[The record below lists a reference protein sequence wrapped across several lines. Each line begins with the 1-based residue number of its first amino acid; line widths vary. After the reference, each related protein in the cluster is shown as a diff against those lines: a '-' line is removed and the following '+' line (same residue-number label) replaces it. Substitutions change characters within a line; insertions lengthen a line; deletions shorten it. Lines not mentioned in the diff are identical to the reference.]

1 MQMLWKQVNC
11 GALGDTSGITPSLR
25 TLCARGE
32 RHPGDGEMP
41 WQVLNPMLESCGI
54 SLADLQASR
63 RGVSGGVPEALEVM
77 DDNMSD
83 FIRHLRRQLGMT
95 QEEFAHSLGITVG
108 TVNRWENGRFRP
120 SKLARATILE
130 FARRHGVTVQTDQV
144 EQAEMSADGDKPI
157 H

>member
-1 MQMLWKQVNC
+1 
-11 GALGDTSGITPSLR
+11 
-25 TLCARGE
+25 
-32 RHPGDGEMP
+32 
-41 WQVLNPMLESCGI
+41 
-54 SLADLQASR
+54 
-63 RGVSGGVPEALEVM
+63 M

-120 SKLARATILE
+120 SKLARSTILE
-130 FARRHGVTVQTDQV
+130 FARRHGVTDGDTTVPPT
-144 EQAEMSADGDKPI
+144 SDGDKPI